1 MISVTLF
8 FTLGTQ
14 VKFTKSS
21 AEAFI
26 QAYFAGCFR
35 VLSHLQINRFHFDSV
50 QALRISSFF
59 VNSPTLEKIDLSN
72 NQLKYKT
79 VKAILEKLHKNSALK
94 IIDISSN
101 YVYSDQIL
109 ELQKEYEQNSSNE
122 RMHIIFG

>member
-1 MISVTLF
+1 MSVNPYLN
-8 FTLGTQ
+8 LGTQ
-14 VKFTKSS
+14 IKFTKNS

-35 VLSHLQINRFHFDSV
+35 VLSLLQINRFHFDSV

-72 NQLKYKT
+72 NQLKYRT
-79 VKAILEKLHKNSALK
+79 VKAILDKLHKNKALK
-94 IIDISSN
+94 VIDISSN

-109 ELQKEYEQNSSNE
+109 ELQKEYDQNKSNE
-122 RMHIIFG
+122 GVHIIFG